1 MSGIKSF
8 IFSQKEGRLIHS
20 DVPLDMIPI
29 FLKDEGIQFW
39 LDIDRVDKDEARR
52 LLEKI
57 FNFHPLAIEDCL
69 QPSNYA
75 KIDNYDD
82 YLFMIMYEINFD
94 ERSMQILL
102 GEINIFIGLNFI
114 VTVHDEPI
122 RSITTTIEK
131 ITKPGSTIAKASDRL
146 TYFILSSLLDEYE
159 PILMKFSD
167 KLTELETHILDNS
180 GAHVINEMVKIRKIV
195 RRLQQIIRPEYDVIM
210 RITHG
215 EFKIIRRHMLPY
227 YRDLQDRL
235 LYFLS
240 VLDAYTESITG
251 TFQVHFNYLQVIENK
266 ITKIL
271 TFLATM
277 AVPAMIITSF
287 YGMNLKLWPPGD
299 SPYGTLWVIT
309 ISLIS
314 TVILYLLLLR
324 KGWWK

>member
-52 LLEKI
+52 VLEKI

-167 KLTELETHILDNS
+167 KLTELEPHILDNS